1 MNLSRLGVSGV
12 ERRRSQYRQARL
24 YGAAPLLLCLAFI
37 WPFGG
42 PRKVQ
47 MMAGTSTP
55 GATATIQIKK
65 GDNGNTALDIKA
77 ENLAPASSLTP
88 AENVYVVWIQP
99 PDKVA
104 QNAGQLRVNQHEQAE
119 LNTVTAFK
127 RFKVFITAEQNAQI
141 QEPEGPRILSADVS
155 DH

>member
-1 MNLSRLGVSGV
+1 MKLTRFLTYRGLSNSLFARTGFFAGVPG
-12 ERRRSQYRQARL
+12 
-24 YGAAPLLLCLAFI
+24 LLCLALI

-47 MMAGTSTP
+47 MMAGTSAP
-55 GATATIQIKK
+55 GATATIQIRK
-65 GDNGNTALDIKA
+65 GDNGNAALDIKA
-77 ENLAPASSLTP
+77 ANLAPASSLTP

-99 PDKVA
+99 PDKLA

-127 RFKVFITAEQNAQI
+127 RFKVFITAEQNAQT
-141 QEPEGPRILSADVS
+141 QEPEGPRILSADVA
-155 DH
+155 DR